1 MTSISDV
8 LAAAVT
14 ELLDGEGLTGIV
26 IELDGQKFGVVKEYK
41 DAGTV
46 TIIENDDIDTYDH
59 GDALDIEYAEIAI
72 VH

>member
-8 LAAAVT
+8 LAAAVA

-59 GDALDIEYAEIAI
+59 GDALDIEYTEIAI